1 MMKNGQQETTVG
13 PNEERF
19 HDKTVRGLFS
29 WVLGTYLTWLDC
41 KQQKQKQK
49 QKQKKKKKVDSPYST
64 PIQMPT
70 MVEDTGT
77 ETS

>member
-1 MMKNGQQETTVG
+1 MIKQFGDYSPGCQEHILPGWIVSSKNK
-13 PNEERF
+13 N
-19 HDKTVRGLFS
+19 KS
-29 WVLGTYLTWLDC
+29 
-41 KQQKQKQK
+41 KSK
-49 QKQKKKKKVDSPYST
+49 KKKKKVDSPYST